1 MRKSERLDEDIGLQD
16 GEIAKPIQGYENRYL
31 ITSYGRVW
39 SIRTHRWLKYSV
51 PSNGYAQVGL
61 SLNNKCTNYMIH
73 RLVAKTFLQKP
84 INKDYV
90 NHIDGNKLNNCV
102 NNLEWVTRSENEKH
116 AFANKLKKPTRGEL
130 SGQSKLTWEQI
141 KIIRQ
146 MYNEQH
152 YSTRQIAKIFNVG
165 KSTIQSI
172 TSNHTWK
179 EEE

>member
-1 MRKSERLDEDIGLQD
+1 MRKSEENLIDVDV
-16 GEIAKPIQGYENRYL
+16 GEILKPIQGYENKYL
-31 ITSYGRVW
+31 ISSYGRVW
-39 SIRTHRWLKYSV
+39 SIRSKKWLKYSV

-61 SLNNKCTNYMIH
+61 SLNNKRTSYMIH

-84 INKDYV
+84 TNKDYV
-90 NHIDGNKLNNCV
+90 NHIDGNKLNNRV

-116 AFANKLKKPTRGEL
+116 AFANKLKIPTRGEL
-130 SGQSKLTWEQI
+130 SGQSKLTWEQV

-146 MYNEQH
+146 MYNKQH
-152 YSTRQIAKIFNVG
+152 YSTRHIAKIFNVG

>member
-1 MRKSERLDEDIGLQD
+1 MRKSEENLIDVDV
-16 GEIAKPIQGYENRYL
+16 GEILKPIQGYENKYL
-31 ITSYGRVW
+31 ISSYGRVW
-39 SIRTHRWLKYSV
+39 SIRSKKWLKYSV

-61 SLNNKCTNYMIH
+61 SLNNKRTSYMIH

-84 INKDYV
+84 TNKDYV
-90 NHIDGNKLNNCV
+90 NHIDGNKLNNRV
-102 NNLEWVTRSENEKH
+102 NNLEWVTRSDNEKH
-116 AFANKLKKPTRGEL
+116 AFANKLKIPTRGEL
-130 SGQSKLTWEQI
+130 SGQSKLTWEQV

-146 MYNEQH
+146 MYNKQH
-152 YSTRQIAKIFNVG
+152 YSTRHIAKIFNVG

>member
-1 MRKSERLDEDIGLQD
+1 MRKSEENLIDVDV
-16 GEIAKPIQGYENRYL
+16 GEILKPIQGYENKYL
-31 ITSYGRVW
+31 ISSYGRVW
-39 SIRTHRWLKYSV
+39 SIRSKKWLKYSV

-61 SLNNKCTNYMIH
+61 SLNNKRTSYMIH

-84 INKDYV
+84 TNKDYV
-90 NHIDGNKLNNCV
+90 NHIDGNKL
-102 NNLEWVTRSENEKH
+102 KI
-116 AFANKLKKPTRGEL
+116 PTRGEL
-130 SGQSKLTWEQI
+130 SGQSKLTWEQV

-146 MYNEQH
+146 MYNKQH
-152 YSTRQIAKIFNVG
+152 YSTRHIAKIFNVG